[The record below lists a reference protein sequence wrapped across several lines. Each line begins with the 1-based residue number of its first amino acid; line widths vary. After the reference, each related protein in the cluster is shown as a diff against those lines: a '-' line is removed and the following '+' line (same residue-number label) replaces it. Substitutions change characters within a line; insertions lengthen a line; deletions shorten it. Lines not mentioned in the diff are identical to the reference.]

1 MKTEHNTL
9 AFPRIT
15 RREGLLTLLASAMAL
30 AGCGGGGGV
39 ASVGG
44 GGTGS
49 FSSGPI
55 SGFGSIIV
63 NGIRFDD
70 STARILDDDGA
81 THNRNELKLGM
92 MVRVKGKANSRKA
105 DDTDDADEITF
116 GSELL
121 GPVESGPSS
130 PTAPAT
136 LVVLG
141 QTVQITASTIF
152 EDGLTLSVLKKDDIV
167 EVHGFVD
174 SVTNVINA
182 TRIER
187 KDLANVKTFKLQGP
201 ISSLTISSPTL
212 TTFQI
217 GALTISFT
225 SSVDKPAS
233 LVLANGL
240 LVRVRLATTPITGT
254 RTATKI
260 RAVGEEIEDHD
271 EAEVEGT
278 ITAFTSSTKF
288 SVNGLPVDASGSGV
302 IVPSGLAVGVQVE
315 VKGRLVNGVL
325 VATTVKLE
333 DENEAREFELHG
345 TVSLSAPSSFTLTS
359 SGGVVVKVT
368 FPTDVRFDDGLVAA
382 LLVNGL
388 KLEVRGV
395 VLPDGTGTI
404 KATRIGRD

>member
-49 FSSGPI
+49 FSAGPI

-70 STARILDDDGA
+70 STARVLDDDGA
-81 THNRNELKLGM
+81 AHNRNELKLGM

-105 DDTDDADEITF
+105 DNTDDADEIIF

-121 GPVESGPSS
+121 GLIDSIPS
-130 PTAPAT
+130 PQTTPAT

-152 EDGLTLSVLKKDDIV
+152 EDGLTLSALDVGDIT

-174 SVTNVINA
+174 PVTNVINA
-182 TRIER
+182 TRIES
-187 KDLANVKTFKLQGP
+187 KVLANVKAFKLQGK
-201 ISSLTISSPTL
+201 ISSLTA

-225 SSVDKPAS
+225 PSVDKPAS
-233 LVLANGL
+233 LILANSL
-240 LVRVRLATTPITGT
+240 LVRVRLATAPPIAGVRAAT
-254 RTATKI
+254 RI
-260 RAVGEEIEDHD
+260 RAVEEEIEDHD

-302 IVPSGLAVGVQVE
+302 VVPAGLKIGDQVE
-315 VKGRLVNGVL
+315 VEGRVVNGVL
-325 VATTVKLE
+325 VAKSVKQE
-333 DENEAREFELHG
+333 DDEKTQREFELHG
-345 TVSLSAPSSFTLTS
+345 TVSLSAPTSFTLTS

-368 FPTDVRFDDGLVAA
+368 FTGVVRFDDGLTATS
-382 LLVNGL
+382 LSNGL

-395 VLPDGTGTI
+395 ALPDGTI
-404 KATRIGRD
+404 EAARIGLD